1 MSTNPAPMPDQS
13 QDTEQDS
20 SGYDKCEQEIED
32 LEARVS
38 AIEKQLGIKQDADE
52 QEPDPL
58 TSAIQGNANPF
69 LKATRG

>member
-1 MSTNPAPMPDQS
+1 MSTTPVPMPDQS

-20 SGYDKCEQEIED
+20 SGYDKCEQEIEA

-38 AIEKQLGIKQDADE
+38 AIEKQLGIKQDTD
-52 QEPDPL
+52 EPDPL

>member
-1 MSTNPAPMPDQS
+1 MSTTPAPMPDQS
-13 QDTEQDS
+13 QGTEQDY
-20 SGYDKCEQEIED
+20 SGYDKCEQEIES

-52 QEPDPL
+52 PDPL
-58 TSAIQGNANPF
+58 TSAIQSNANPF